1 MVSFTPDRIDELS
14 PNDIF
19 VFGSNLQGIHRRGSA
34 KDAIDRFGAIFGK
47 GVGRQGQS
55 YGIPT
60 MNSLEI
66 IGFYIDDLY
75 EYANDHPDLT
85 FWVTKI
91 GTGIAGYTVDEVG
104 GLFRHR
110 QTPGNV
116 RLPIEFS

>member
-1 MVSFTPDRIDELS
+1 MTYTPERVTELG

-34 KDAIDRFGAIFGK
+34 KDAIERFGAIFGK

-60 MNSLEI
+60 MNSLDVV
-66 IGFYIDDLY
+66 GFYVDDLI
-75 EYANDHPDLT
+75 EYAADHPDLT

-91 GTGIAGYTVDEVG
+91 GTGIAGYSTDEIG
-104 GLFRHR
+104 DLFRER
-110 QTPGNV
+110 DLPPNV
-116 RLPIEFS
+116 RVPVEFS